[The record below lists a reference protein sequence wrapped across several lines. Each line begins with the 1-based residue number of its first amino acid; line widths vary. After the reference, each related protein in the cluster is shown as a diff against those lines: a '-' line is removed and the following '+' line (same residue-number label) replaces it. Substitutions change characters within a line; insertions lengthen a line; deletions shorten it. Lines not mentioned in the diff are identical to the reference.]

1 MKRNLCFLVFLVLAG
16 LVFSQTYTEN
26 LENGGFFSW
35 ENELP
40 LRIDQQDMRYLIPL
54 VENKTDAIT
63 IKSNLKETKSS
74 SESPTMQIVIEIT
87 GKNRVETLYNMKTR
101 ELQLE
106 SQIYM
111 LTSIND
117 YLTTLI
123 SRMQGDHAMSLL
135 TSYRTFLL
143 RYKTV
148 TGTLEINAGIQ
159 RGGGGPV
166 NFYYP
171 LKINILGKNADIYP
185 DLIDGG
191 QNKITLGTVYN
202 SQTKKHFHAYY
213 VCYFFNDYTALKDVP
228 PPDEKF
234 MKF

>member
-1 MKRNLCFLVFLVLAG
+1 MKQILCFLVFFTLG
-16 LVFSQTYTEN
+16 ELVFSQTYNEA
-26 LENGGFFSW
+26 LENGGTFTW
-35 ENELP
+35 ENDLP
-40 LRIDQQDMRYLIPL
+40 LKINEQDMRYLIPL
-54 VENKTDAIT
+54 VENKQDAVK
-63 IKSNLKETKSS
+63 IKTNLKENKSS
-74 SESPTMQIVIEIT
+74 LESPTIQILIEIT
-87 GKNRVETLYNMKTR
+87 GKARVETLYNTKNR

-106 SQIYM
+106 SQMYL

-123 SRMQGDHAMSLL
+123 SRMQGDRAMALL
-135 TSYRTFLL
+135 TSYRTFVL

-159 RGGGGPV
+159 RGGSGTV

-171 LKINILGKNADIYP
+171 LKINIFDKNTDIYP

-191 QNKITLGTVYN
+191 QNKITLGTLYN
-202 SQTKKHFHAYY
+202 SQTKKHFPAYY
-213 VCYFFNDYTALKDVP
+213 VCYFFSDYTALKDIP